1 MALESP
7 SSMPAW
13 LPFPRHRHSCSNR
26 PSSSITIQ
34 SPFCDSTEIIATN
47 LNPKIE
53 NQINEYILILSL
65 LRLFLFQVSSV
76 TSTHTHTHTHTQQKS
91 IDLNFL
97 SNSMRFLLS
106 WPSFQPK
113 AVEKPWPMAARHWV
127 SIYRKMA
134 FKMLQCH

>member
-1 MALESP
+1 
-7 SSMPAW
+7 MPAW

-76 TSTHTHTHTHTQQKS
+76 TSTHTHTHTHTTK
-91 IDLNFL
+91 INRLEFL
-97 SNSMRFLLS
+97 IEFNEISSFLAEFPAES
-106 WPSFQPK
+106 RGK
-113 AVEKPWPMAARHWV
+113 AVANGGQALGVH
-127 SIYRKMA
+127 
-134 FKMLQCH
+134 L